1 MPLVNNKAI
10 TLPSFLRRV
19 MKAYLLKT
27 EIRRVGATLQRIGRS
42 RNWQLK
48 ASFAQIEDIIKF
60 IEKSDEQSW
69 QWLAKHLAKQHQ
81 DISYDMLKSIALDNE
96 GISIQQLVTRT
107 NCTLLQARKVI
118 DEIEWDD

>member
-19 MKAYLLKT
+19 MRAYLLKT
-27 EIRRVGATLQRIGRS
+27 EIRRIGATLQRIGRS
-42 RNWQLK
+42 RNWQIK
-48 ASFAQIEDIIKF
+48 ASFSQIEHIIHF
-60 IEKSDEQSW
+60 VENSEEESW
-69 QWLAKHLAKQHQ
+69 QWLAKHLRKQHQ
-81 DISYDMLKSIALDNE
+81 DISYEMLKLIALENK

-118 DEIEWDD
+118 DEIEWSS